1 MSNETEEQQQPQ
13 QNGNEKEA
21 EVESQ
26 NKVRMDKIDQI
37 ESTSFQKNQ
46 YVWHTGA
53 KTHFLSNIPLFLIV

>member
-26 NKVRMDKIDQI
+26 NKVRMDKIDQ
-37 ESTSFQKNQ
+37 
-46 YVWHTGA
+46 
-53 KTHFLSNIPLFLIV
+53 FLTKQSQVFKKPI